1 MAEVKV
7 GSYFS
12 ENSKAAFK
20 NDPPGA
26 WMPNLPDGCIR
37 LSSGYPDP
45 ALIPAEEI
53 KAAVARLLDEEHDL
67 PLHYLGSPR
76 VTRLKQQ
83 IQRRLAERGVF
94 VVEEQLLITSGACQA
109 IDLIARILLDDQA
122 VVAVESPTYMEALE
136 IFQNYTKQIISIPID
151 EQGIRTDRL
160 KEMLVERKRSGLTL
174 PRFLYTIPTYQ
185 NPTGTTTSTKRRK
198 HLLELSSEFDFLI
211 LEDDAYGELSFDKN
225 PPPIKSFDE
234 CGRVL
239 HVGSLS
245 KVVAP
250 GMRIGW
256 IAGDSEFIKA
266 SEWFKKDLDHPFSQ
280 STMAVYLENTNF
292 EKRLHLLKDV
302 YRAKCAVLL
311 RAMEQFLPDPV
322 SWYVPAG
329 GYFVWV
335 RIPGVDTSE
344 LLPQALAEGVSYVP
358 GKYFFVNQSDGTEF
372 LRLSFSYANEKEII
386 DGIQRLGRV
395 IAPFLNGLPDRE
407 VNDTNAP
414 TP

>member
-1 MAEVKV
+1 MNVE
-7 GSYFS
+7 SFFS
-12 ENSKAAFK
+12 DNSKAAFK

-26 WMPNLPDGCIR
+26 WMPKLPDGCIR

-45 ALIPAEEI
+45 ELVPAEEI

-76 VTRLKQQ
+76 ITKLKQQ
-83 IQRRLAERGVF
+83 ILNRLAERGIIVS
-94 VVEEQLLITSGACQA
+94 EEQLLITSGACQA
-109 IDLIARILLDDQA
+109 IDLIARILLDEQT

-136 IFQNYTKQIISIPID
+136 IFQNYTKQIISIPMD
-151 EQGIRTDRL
+151 DQGIQTTLL
-160 KEMLVERKRSGLTL
+160 KEMLDERKRKGLAL

-185 NPTGTTTSTKRRK
+185 NPTGTTMSTERRQ
-198 HLLELSSEFDFLI
+198 HLLKLSSEFDFLI
-211 LEDDAYGELSFDKN
+211 LEDDAYGELSFDEI

-256 IAGDSEFIKA
+256 IAGDHAFIKA

-280 STMAVYLENTNF
+280 STMAVYLENTHF
-292 EKRLHLLKDV
+292 EKRLLLLKEL
-302 YRAKCAVLL
+302 YRAKCAALIG
-311 RAMEQFLPDPV
+311 AMEQYLPAPV
-322 SWYVPAG
+322 SWLAPAG

-335 RIPGVDTSE
+335 RIPGVDTSD
-344 LLPQALAEGVSYVP
+344 LLPQALIEGVSYVP
-358 GKYFFVNQSDGTEF
+358 GKYFFLNQSDGTEF
-372 LRLSFSYANEKEII
+372 LRLSFSYADEEEII
-386 DGIQRLGRV
+386 DGIQKLGKL
-395 IAPFLNGLPDRE
+395 ITPFFNGLPDRDMK
-407 VNDTNAP
+407 DTNAP
-414 TP
+414 AP

>member
-1 MAEVKV
+1 MNV

-12 ENSKAAFK
+12 ENSKTALK

-76 VTRLKQQ
+76 MARLKQQ
-83 IQRRLAERGVF
+83 IQKRLAERGIC

-109 IDLIARILLDDQA
+109 IDLIARILLDEKA

-151 EQGIRTDRL
+151 EKGIQTDRL
-160 KEMLVERKRSGLTL
+160 KEMLDERKRKSLTL
-174 PRFLYTIPTYQ
+174 PRFLYTIPTFQ
-185 NPTGTTTSTKRRK
+185 NPTGTTMITERRE
-198 HLLELSSEFDFLI
+198 HLLELSAEFDFLI

-225 PPPIKSFDE
+225 PPPIKSLDKS
-234 CGRVL
+234 GRVL

-256 IAGDSEFIKA
+256 ITGDSAFIKA
-266 SEWFKKDLDHPFSQ
+266 LEWFKKDLDHPFSQ
-280 STMAVYLENTNF
+280 STMAVYLENANF
-292 EKRLHLLKDV
+292 EKRLHLLKDL
-302 YRAKCAVLL
+302 YRAKCTVLL
-311 RAMEQFLPDPV
+311 RAMEQFLPESV
-322 SWYVPAG
+322 SWYVPDG

-335 RIPGVDTSE
+335 RIPGVDTSQ
-344 LLPQALAEGVSYVP
+344 LLSQALAEGVSFVP
-358 GKYFFVNQSDGTEF
+358 GKYFFLDQKDGSEF
-372 LRLSFSYANEKEII
+372 LRLSFSYANEKEIME
-386 DGIQRLGRV
+386 GIQRLGKV
-395 IAPFLNGLPDRE
+395 IAP
-407 VNDTNAP
+407 
-414 TP
+414 